1 MGKTISIIILCVG
14 VVLLMLGGV
23 LLVLNLTANNMPA
36 MNQTAETQP
45 PVDVSDP
52 QQIIVVPSEEV
63 PDSEFEPD
71 DEDEEDPSLE
81 AAADFTL
88 KDRFGVE
95 HKLSD
100 FYGKPIIINFW
111 ATWCPPCQAELP
123 YFNEA
128 YTRYQDHIQFLMV
141 DLGDGSSSS
150 DSNTIQFV
158 DENGYSFPLF
168 FDSYGEGAQGYDI
181 TAIPFT
187 VAINAHGQIV
197 TTHLGSMSEQE
208 LAEIM
213 KQLLMN

>member
-45 PVDVSDP
+45 PVDASDP
-52 QQIIVVPSEEV
+52 QQIIIVPSEEV

-71 DEDEEDPSLE
+71 DEDAEDPSLE
-81 AAADFTL
+81 AAVDFTL

-187 VAINAHGQIV
+187 VAINAQGQIV

>member
-45 PVDVSDP
+45 PVDASDP

-71 DEDEEDPSLE
+71 DEDEEDPTLE
-81 AAADFTL
+81 AAVDFTL

-168 FDSYGEGAQGYDI
+168 FDSYG
-181 TAIPFT
+181 
-187 VAINAHGQIV
+187 
-197 TTHLGSMSEQE
+197 
-208 LAEIM
+208 
-213 KQLLMN
+213 

>member
-23 LLVLNLTANNMPA
+23 LLVLNLTANSMPA
-36 MNQTAETQP
+36 MNQSAETQP

-81 AAADFTL
+81 PAADFTL